1 MIAKFL
7 IVCNFVYRLE
17 QAIWTNNCLEFVAPI
32 NLQSLANIDEVINR
46 MRTKIH
52 RLDDDIRNV
61 VRGQTN
67 AGQDGRE
74 VGSCNLFETFVTFNL
89 QGNVS

>member
-1 MIAKFL
+1 MPKFL
-7 IVCNFVYRLE
+7 IICNFVYRLE
-17 QAIWTNNCLEFVAPI
+17 HTIWTNNCLEFVAPI

-74 VGSCNLFETFVTFNL
+74 VGSCLKL
-89 QGNVS
+89 LWH